1 MKITD
6 VLTPAMTECNLQGG
20 SKKRVLENL
29 SIFITEQLG
38 GDAEQTDTLFHS
50 LVARERL
57 GSTGIGDGI
66 AIPHCR
72 APGFKRIHG
81 CLIRLSKPVDF
92 DAIDDEPVDLIF
104 ALVVPE
110 EKNDE
115 HLATLARVA
124 ALLQNESSRQSLRQC
139 SSNEELFNTAIQ
151 LERSI

>member
-57 GSTGIGDGI
+57 ASTGIGDGI

-81 CLIRLSKPVDF
+81 CLIKLSKPVDF

>member
-6 VLTPAMTECNLQGG
+6 VLTPAMTQCDLPGG

-29 SIFITEQLG
+29 STFITEQLG
-38 GDAEQTDTLFHS
+38 GDSEQTDTLFHS

-57 GSTGIGDGI
+57 GSTGIGEGI

-81 CLIRLSKPVDF
+81 CLIKLSNPVDF
-92 DAIDDEPVDLIF
+92 DSLDDQPVDLIF

-124 ALLQNESSRQSLRQC
+124 ALLQDETSRQSLRTQY
-139 SSNEELFNTAIQ
+139 S
-151 LERSI
+151 

>member
-6 VLTPAMTECNLQGG
+6 VLTPAMTECNLSGG

-81 CLIRLSKPVDF
+81 CLIKLSKPVDF

-139 SSNEELFNTAIQ
+139 NSSEELFNTAIQ

>member
-57 GSTGIGDGI
+57 VSTGIGDGI

-81 CLIRLSKPVDF
+81 CLIKLSKPVDF

>member
-6 VLTPAMTECNLQGG
+6 VLTPAMTECNLPGG

-139 SSNEELFNTAIQ
+139 SSNEELFSTAIQ